1 MAYPK
6 ITYKGHLLRR
16 RFSQNF
22 LSDENIARK
31 IVKALNISNSDLILE
46 IGPGMGALTRYILK
60 ATMNY
65 VGVEIDGE
73 LVQKL
78 QREYNTTI
86 LEQDFLTIDF
96 QVVKNR
102 FPSQLKLKI
111 VGNIPYGISSEIVF
125 KILDNYSIINEAIL
139 MFQKEYAERLTSKP
153 NNRNYGIISVQ
164 SQAFAEVKKLFNVK
178 ATSFVPQPRVDSTI
192 VRFDIKKN
200 IDSVI
205 RNIPLFKSLV
215 RKAFS
220 HRRKIL
226 RSALKEFLEVYGLS
240 LTDLAMDYS
249 LRAEQLS
256 VLEYINLANE
266 IDVLINVRRN

>member
-1 MAYPK
+1 MAYSK
-6 ITYKGHLLRR
+6 ITYKGHLPHR

-31 IVKALNISNSDLILE
+31 IVKAFNISNSDLILE
-46 IGPGMGALTRYILK
+46 IGPGMGALTRHILK
-60 ATMNY
+60 STTNY
-65 VGVEIDGE
+65 VGIEIDKE
-73 LVQKL
+73 LARRL
-78 QREYNTTI
+78 QEEYNITI

-96 QVVKNR
+96 LEVKNK
-102 FPSQLKLKI
+102 FPSEQKLKV

-125 KILDNYSIINEAIL
+125 KILDNYSVVNEAIL

-164 SQAFAEVKKLFNVK
+164 SQAFAEVRKLFSVK
-178 ATSFVPQPRVDSTI
+178 STSFIPRPRVDSSV
-192 VRFDIKKN
+192 VRFDMKKDV
-200 IDSVI
+200 DSVI
-205 RNIPLFKSLV
+205 KNITLFKSLV

-226 RSALKEFLEVYGLS
+226 KYALKEFLEYYNLS
-240 LTDLAMDYS
+240 LADFSIDYS
-249 LRAEQLS
+249 LRGEQLS

-266 IDVLINVRRN
+266 IDALINVRGD